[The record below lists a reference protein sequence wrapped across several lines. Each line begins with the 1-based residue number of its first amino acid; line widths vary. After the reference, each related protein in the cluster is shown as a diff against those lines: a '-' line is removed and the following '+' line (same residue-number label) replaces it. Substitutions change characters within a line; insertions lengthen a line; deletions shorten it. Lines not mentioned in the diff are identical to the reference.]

1 MASRRVDGS
10 CDASK
15 LRCRVGDGSGAVLA
29 RHADGV
35 QQGVRLCRMRRMVTE
50 RGARHKGVAVWRRG
64 RCMRRRPPPQQQ
76 PRAASQRAPALG
88 PARVVV
94 KGVSRLCLLWGRGAC
109 AATLRRSSSLAPR
122 RSARQ
127 RLGQLE

>member
-35 QQGVRLCRMRRMVTE
+35 QQGSGSVACAGWSLSVAPVTKAWQY
-50 RGARHKGVAVWRRG
+50 GAAG
-64 RCMRRRPPPQQQ
+64 
-76 PRAASQRAPALG
+76 
-88 PARVVV
+88 
-94 KGVSRLCLLWGRGAC
+94 GAC
-109 AATLRRSSSLAPR
+109 AAALCHRSSLAPR